1 LTGKVVA
8 VSQQMLTPRR
18 NDARRNREVI
28 LRVADAAFADGRD
41 VVSLDEIA
49 RRARLGRATV
59 YRHFPNRHALAVAV
73 AAHNLDALRRVVGT
87 VEGSRRSFRDLLR
100 WVLSTQAAM
109 RPLVTLMHE
118 LPVRDQRQYANT
130 LIGLL
135 TPPFRRA
142 QAEGELRRDVKPADL
157 VPIMAMVNAGVE
169 AVPVG
174 GDRNAAIQRLIAVIL
189 DGLFLP

>member
-1 LTGKVVA
+1 M
-8 VSQQMLTPRR
+8 SQQGLTPRR

-87 VEGSRRSFRDLLR
+87 VEGSRRSFRDLVR

-109 RPLVTLMHE
+109 RPLVTLIHE
-118 LPVRDQRQYANT
+118 LPVRDQRRYAST

-157 VPIMAMVNAGVE
+157 VPIMAMVNAGVD

-174 GDRNAAIQRLIAVIL
+174 GDRNAAVQRLIGVIL

>member
-8 VSQQMLTPRR
+8 VSQQVLTPRR

-59 YRHFPNRHALAVAV
+59 YRHFPNRHALAIAV
-73 AAHNLDALRRVVGT
+73 AAHNLDALQRVVGT
-87 VEGSRRSFRDLLR
+87 VEGRRRSFRDLLQ
-100 WVLSTQAAM
+100 WVLSTQATM

-118 LPVRDQRQYANT
+118 LPVPDQRRYANT

-135 TPPFRRA
+135 TPPFRCA
-142 QAEGELRRDVKPADL
+142 QVEGELRSDVKPADL
-157 VPIMAMVNAGVE
+157 VPIMAMVNAGVD

-174 GDRNAAIQRLIAVIL
+174 DDHNAAIQRLIAVIL